1 MIFSHQLA
9 RPFYPEFTGLI
20 ILTQPDPQE
29 TKVPSISTE
38 VERFH
43 KNLALIK
50 LFGILN
56 PHEEHEEYSYNY
68 TSFLNNLQK
77 VQNVE
82 GLILQ
87 PIITGV

>member
-56 PHEEHEEYSYNY
+56 PHEEHEEYS
-68 TSFLNNLQK
+68 
-77 VQNVE
+77 
-82 GLILQ
+82 
-87 PIITGV
+87 